1 MKTQI
6 LKSLIAVSLVS
17 AFAMSTSAY
26 ADNVTA
32 TVSGFAYTN
41 PQVTTITSAASGVN
55 NEAVYAGGFSG
66 TYADSTS
73 FIAYCADIS
82 QNLAPWNNTQT
93 YTQGNLASAF
103 STAKAADLTTLS
115 NKFYSLV
122 NNAETSAA
130 FQIAT
135 WEILFE
141 NPANAYNVSNNSFKA
156 IGGSGASLAQTWL
169 SGLNNA
175 SYAVTGN
182 YNIGLIQSGKYQD
195 LITVSP
201 VSAVPEPE
209 TYAMMLAGL
218 GLMGFAARRRK
229 S

>member
-6 LKSLIAVSLVS
+6 LKSVIATSVLTVLTVISS
-17 AFAMSTSAY
+17 SAY
-26 ADNVTA
+26 ANNVTA
-32 TVSGFAYTN
+32 TVTGFAYAN
-41 PQVTTITSAASGVN
+41 PQTATITSATPAVN
-55 NEAVYAGGFSG
+55 NLAVYAGGFSG

-82 QNLAPWNNTQT
+82 QELAPWNSVQT

-103 STAKAADLTTLS
+103 SSTKAADLTTLG
-115 NKFYSLV
+115 NKYYSLV

-135 WEILFE
+135 WEILYE
-141 NPANAYNVSNNSFKA
+141 NTLNPYQVNSNSFKA
-156 IGGSGASLAQTWL
+156 FGGTGVSLAQTWL
-169 SGLNNA
+169 SGLHD
-175 SYAVTGN
+175 SSFAVTGN
-182 YNIGLIQSGKYQD
+182 YSIGLLQSGKYQD
-195 LITVSP
+195 VVTVTP
-201 VSAVPEPE
+201 VPEPE

-218 GLMGFAARRRK
+218 GLMGFVARRRK